1 MAQEHSASD
10 TKTTGVLLFNLGG
23 PESLDDVY
31 PFLLNLFSDPDI
43 FRVPRILQP
52 LIARIIA
59 RRRAPKSREYYR
71 QIGGGSPLRKITEEQ
86 ASLLEIRMNSGNGGK
101 RWKVRVAMRYAPP
114 RVVDAIRELLSEGI
128 DELVFLPLYP
138 QRSITTT
145 GSSFREA
152 LAERNRL
159 APSMPIRSIP
169 AWPSHPPYIEA
180 LAETIGESI
189 RKIPAEEPVHILF
202 SAHGIPEFLVSRE
215 KDPYEQDTRTTVEA
229 VMKRILALHHDRS
242 IKYHLAYQSRVGPLK
257 WLGPETRAELSRL
270 AGENVRNLVM
280 VPVSFVSDHQET
292 LYEMDILYQ
301 EMSRE
306 LGYRHFLRAPSLNV
320 RPLFIEALASLLL
333 EIPAEIPVSPAPC
346 FCACG
351 VCPQKT
357 D

>member
-1 MAQEHSASD
+1 MTREHSSSD
-10 TKTTGVLLFNLGG
+10 TTTTGVLLFNLGG
-23 PESLDDVY
+23 PETLDDVY

-52 LIARIIA
+52 LIARVIA

-71 QIGGGSPLRKITEEQ
+71 QIGGGSPLRRITEEQ
-86 ASLLEIRMNSGNGGK
+86 ATLLENRMNATETGK

-114 RVVDAIRELLSEGI
+114 RAADAIGELLSENV

-152 LAERNRL
+152 LMERNKL
-159 APSMPIRSIP
+159 APFLPVRCVP
-169 AWPSHPPYIEA
+169 AWPAHPPYIDA

-189 RKIPAEEPVHILF
+189 RKIPPLEPVHILF

-215 KDPYEQDTRTTVEA
+215 KDPYERDTQTTVAA
-229 VMKRILALHHDRS
+229 VMNRIEALYPDRS
-242 IKYHLAYQSRVGPLK
+242 IAHHLSYQSRVGPLK
-257 WLGPETRAELSRL
+257 WLGPETRGELARL
-270 AGENVRNLVM
+270 AGENVRHLVM
-280 VPVSFVSDHQET
+280 VPISFVSDHQET

-301 EMSRE
+301 DMARE
-306 LGYRHFLRAPSLNV
+306 LGYRNFLRAPSLNI
-320 RPLFIEALASLLL
+320 RPSFIEALARLLS
-333 EIPAEIPVSPAPC
+333 EPPPDIPVAPAPC
-346 FCACG
+346 FCNCG
-351 VCPQKT
+351 VCPKKA